1 MSLKHLAGSNLGV
14 AQPLGAGIVGMS
26 KGPIQPVT
34 KRLHREKTHLRDSLA
49 LGGLARNPCIIS
61 KKRRMAAYLEF
72 GILAACS
79 NENSEVALE
88 CLNTSRRTKRM
99 KNLLKR
105 LWREEEGQD
114 LVEYGLLLALLALA
128 AVTTMGTLANA
139 IKNVFTS
146 AASNMATS

>member
-1 MSLKHLAGSNLGV
+1 
-14 AQPLGAGIVGMS
+14 
-26 KGPIQPVT
+26 
-34 KRLHREKTHLRDSLA
+34 
-49 LGGLARNPCIIS
+49 
-61 KKRRMAAYLEF
+61 
-72 GILAACS
+72 
-79 NENSEVALE
+79 
-88 CLNTSRRTKRM
+88 M